1 MILLETSALIEAWR
15 KNGRGDVKARV
26 ESALRSGR
34 AALCQPVVLE
44 LSAGLREPE
53 ELKLLQDYLDVLPL
67 LPITDAVW
75 QLAAKR
81 AHLFR
86 ARSLTVS
93 NFDTLIFATAEY
105 HNANIVTIDRHFA
118 QMREVLKSVIQG

>member
-15 KNGRGDVKARV
+15 KNGRGDAKARV

-44 LSAGLREPE
+44 LSAGLRKPE
-53 ELKLLQDYLDVLPL
+53 EFKLLQDYLDVLPL
-67 LPITDAVW
+67 LPISDEVW
-75 QLAAKR
+75 QLAANR
-81 AHLFR
+81 ARLFR
-86 ARSLTVS
+86 ANGLTVS
-93 NFDTLIFATAEY
+93 NFDTLIFATAEH

-118 QMREVLKSVIQG
+118 QMREVLKTCPH

>member
-15 KNGRGDVKARV
+15 KHGRGDAKARV

-44 LSAGLREPE
+44 LSAGLKKSE
-53 ELKLLQDYLDVLPL
+53 EFKLLQDYLEVLPL
-67 LPITDAVW
+67 LPITDEVW
-75 QLAAKR
+75 QLAATR
-81 AHLFR
+81 ARLFR
-86 ARSLTVS
+86 ANGLTVS

-105 HNANIVTIDRHFA
+105 HNCHIVTVDRHFA
-118 QMREVLKSVIQG
+118 RMRDMLKKGM